1 MSRRAL
7 TLIAAASALMAAPAA
22 HAVFA
27 IPASPL
33 DQGGW
38 TLAAHM
44 SNQGGMF
51 DGQGELSFAQAYGTA
66 VASPLA
72 STPDF
77 SVAISAPIT
86 RILFITGDRS
96 VWAMA
101 DYTALV
107 TQIQARAGF
116 FGGNVDFTVGINGV
130 VSQVR
135 GNVLSR
141 PGVSEDPW
149 ITYAPDHFTGINSNA
164 IIWGESDYFAAHSN
178 LKNSAGGI
186 NVYVQAVPE
195 PTSLALLL
203 AGGVTAGVVARRRRT
218 A

>member
-1 MSRRAL
+1 VSRPAVSL
-7 TLIAAASALMAAPAA
+7 LLAAAATLAAPAA

-44 SNQGGMF
+44 SNTGGMF

-66 VASPLA
+66 VASPTA

-77 SVAISAPIT
+77 SIAISAPIS

-101 DYTALV
+101 DYGALI
-107 TQIQARAGF
+107 TQIQARAGY
-116 FGGNVDFTVGINGV
+116 FGANIDFTLGLNGM
-130 VSQVR
+130 VSQVQ

-141 PGVSEDPW
+141 GGVSEDPW
-149 ITYAPDHFTGINSNA
+149 ITYAPEHFAGINSNA
-164 IIWGESDYFAAHSN
+164 ILWGEGDYFAAHSN
-178 LKNSAGGI
+178 LKNSAGGL
-186 NVYVQAVPE
+186 NVYVQTVPE
-195 PTSLALLL
+195 PSSLALLL
-203 AGGVTAGVVARRRRT
+203 AGVLTVGAWARKRR
-218 A
+218 AV